1 MIYHRYWERLTG
13 LGIGYEGMLWR
24 NALEQLKVEDLKY
37 DTYVFVGFNMLSKV
51 ESALFSTLRD
61 AQRALFY
68 WDYDL
73 YYTQAQDRKH
83 EAATF
88 IHQNLELFPSPLSPE
103 LFDTYRKPKKIH
115 VISSSAESAQT
126 YYLPD
131 WLQSVA
137 SEKEQEQERD
147 NAVVLC
153 NEILLP
159 SILHSIPSTV
169 ENVNITMGFPL
180 AQTPVYGYVKALT
193 ELQTTGYQPQ
203 TERFFYS
210 FVQPVLK
217 HPYTLALSEKAE
229 SVNQQL
235 TTGNRFYP
243 TPQELKQ
250 DEFLSRVFTPCN
262 EVHALC
268 LYITEILKEVSTLYR
283 KKEEADDVFNQLYR
297 EALFQSYIT
306 VNRLLS
312 LIESGDLQI
321 QVDMFKSLLNRIL
334 LALYIPFHGEPA
346 IGLQI
351 MGVLE
356 TRNLDFR
363 NLLILSFNEGQFP
376 KSGKDMSFIPSNL
389 RKAFGMTTIDHRN
402 AIYAYHFYRLIQR
415 VENITLVYNTS
426 SDGLN
431 RGEWSRFLLQ
441 LLVEG
446 THNISREFLEAGRSL
461 QSRKEIC
468 IEKTPEIISLLK
480 DRYDIKKNPE
490 ACFSPSLFN
499 GYLDCRMKFYY
510 SYVARLKIPN
520 EVSSEVDS
528 VTFGNIFHYSAE
540 LLYGDLTRKGK
551 IIGKEDLEKMLRNK
565 VNIQNYVDAAFK
577 KWFFRISSEKKPEY
591 NGMQLI
597 NSKVIASYLLQLL
610 RNDLQYAPF
619 ELVAMEQKV
628 EEILVLETA
637 AGMEVRI
644 GGVID
649 RMDCKDGI
657 LRIVDY
663 KTGGS
668 PQTPVNVEQLFT
680 PAEDRPNYIFQTFL
694 YAAIMSRMQKLKV
707 APALLYIHRA
717 ASESYSPVVE
727 MGEPRK
733 PKISINDFSIY
744 EEEFRERLQM
754 LLEEI
759 YDLQEPFTQTPYT
772 EKCQYCN
779 FKGICER

>member
-1 MIYHRYWERLTG
+1 
-13 LGIGYEGMLWR
+13 
-24 NALEQLKVEDLKY
+24 
-37 DTYVFVGFNMLSKV
+37 
-51 ESALFSTLRD
+51 LFSTLRD

-88 IHQNLELFPSPLSPE
+88 INQNLERFPSPLSPE
-103 LFDTYRKPKKIH
+103 LFDIYRKPKKIH
-115 VISSSAESAQT
+115 VISSASESAQA
-126 YYLPD
+126 YYLPE

-137 SEKEQEQERD
+137 LEQEQERS

-153 NEILLP
+153 SEILLP
-159 SILHSIPSTV
+159 SILHSIPSIV

-180 AQTPVYGYVKALT
+180 AQTPVYGYIKALT
-193 ELQTTGYQPQ
+193 ELQTVGYQPQ

-217 HPYTLALSEKAE
+217 HPYTRALSEKAE

-250 DEFLSRVFTPCN
+250 DEFLSRIFTPCG
-262 EVHALC
+262 EVHTLC
-268 LYITEILKEVSTLYR
+268 LYITEILKEVATFYR
-283 KKEEADDVFNQLYR
+283 EKEEAGDVFNQLYR
-297 EALFQSYIT
+297 EALFKSYVT

-334 LALYIPFHGEPA
+334 LALRIPFHGEPA
-346 IGLQI
+346 IGLQV

-376 KSGKDMSFIPSNL
+376 KSGKDVSFIPSNL

-415 VENITLVYNTS
+415 AENITLVYNTS
-426 SDGLN
+426 PDGLN

-446 THNISREFLEAGRSL
+446 THPVSCEFLEAGRSL
-461 QSRKEIC
+461 RSRKEIC

-480 DRYDIKKNPE
+480 ERYAIGKNPE
-490 ACFSPSLFN
+490 ACFSPSLLN
-499 GYLDCRMKFYY
+499 VYLDCRMKFYY
-510 SYVARLKIPN
+510 NYVARLKTPN
-520 EVSSEVDS
+520 EVNSEIDS
-528 VTFGNIFHYSAE
+528 VTFGKIFHYSAE
-540 LLYGDLTRKGK
+540 LLYEDLTRKGK
-551 IIGKEDLEKMLRNK
+551 VIRQEDLEKMLRNK
-565 VNIQNYVDAAFK
+565 VNIQNYVDAAFN
-577 KWFFRISSEKKPEY
+577 KWFFRISSDKTPEY

-610 RNDLQYAPF
+610 RNDLSYAPF
-619 ELVAMEQKV
+619 ELIAMEQKV
-628 EEILVLETA
+628 KEIFVLEKA
-637 AGMEVRI
+637 GGMEVGI

-649 RMDCKDGI
+649 RIDCKDGI
-657 LRIVDY
+657 FRIVDY

-668 PQTPVNVEQLFT
+668 PQTPVNIEQLFT
-680 PAEDRPNYIFQTFL
+680 PAEARPNYIFQTFL

-717 ASESYSPVVE
+717 ASESYSPVIE

-733 PKISINDFSIY
+733 LKKSIDDFSFY
-744 EEEFRERLQM
+744 EKEFRERLQM

-759 YDLQEPFTQTPYT
+759 YDSQEPFTQTPYT
-772 EKCQYCN
+772 VKCQYCN
-779 FKGICER
+779 FKGLCEK